1 MPGRDSRLSLT
12 AASALAERLY
22 HVRARAN
29 NLPSE
34 RDQNVLLE
42 SESGERFVLKLANI
56 AERREVL
63 EAECAV
69 MLQLEPSGLTP
80 RLIPTT
86 SGEAIGQHGSQFVR
100 LISALPGTTLGTARL
115 TTDAVRRDLGRAVGR
130 LGLAL
135 TTFDHPGFHRDFYW
149 DLANAEKVVSEYLP
163 LVAEPALA
171 DRIRAFAAYHRAH
184 VVPLLP
190 EFRRG
195 VIHGDLND
203 YNILIDEAHQTV
215 TGIVDFGDMVY
226 SHVVN
231 DVAIACAYVALSAED
246 PLAAAAAV
254 VAGRHE
260 TYPLTEADLEA
271 VFSLMCMRL
280 CMSACIA
287 ARQTAER
294 PGDDYLRI
302 SQKPLERALPLLAAI
317 HPRFAHYTF
326 REACGLPPV
335 PHAPRVMAWLAKNS
349 GSFAPLIGQDLRT
362 IRVAPIDLSAGSA
375 LVSSKPSENAPA
387 ELDRRIQRRLAEHGA
402 TVGAGGYDEARLI
415 YDWPDEPT
423 GGGVEPRTIHIGL
436 DLSLP
441 AGTPLHAPLDG
452 VVHGFEN
459 AAAYHDYGPVIVLRH
474 RTDGPDPVEFYSLY
488 GHLTCDS
495 LEGLRI
501 GQHFARG
508 QEFARV
514 GNAPSNG
521 DWWTHVHV
529 QLVTDLLDVRCNVD
543 GVVRASQRQVWKS
556 LCPDPN
562 LILGIPEEGLPQRA
576 WKSAIAAA
584 REKHVGSNVRV
595 SYGANPLNI
604 VRGYMQYLYDDLAH
618 RYLDAY
624 NNVAHVGHCHPR
636 VVRAVSEQLAVLN
649 TNTRYLQ
656 EQLTE
661 YAEELTALLPGTLSV
676 CYFTASGSEAN
687 ELALRLA
694 RARTRARDVI
704 VLDSAYHGHTT
715 TLIDISPYKHAGP
728 GGEGAPDWVY
738 RAPLPDV
745 YRARGIQGDPGAWFA
760 AKVGD
765 VIADIAAKGRRLS
778 AFIAETCPSVG
789 GQIMPPKGF
798 LADVYA
804 RVRAAGGLCIADEV
818 QTGFGRLGTHFWAF
832 EAHEVVPDIVVLGK
846 PIANG
851 YPMGAVITTRDIA
864 ESFDNGMEFFS
875 TTGGSTAACVAG
887 RMTLQVTLDEDLQR
901 NALLVGERMLSG
913 FRTLMGEFEIV
924 GDVRGTGLFLGVE
937 LVRDRHTLEPAPD
950 EANFVVDRMRQRGV
964 LVGTDGPYHNVIK
977 IRGPMPLTLADSD
990 QVVDTLSRALREL
1003 ASNSIEH

>member
-1 MPGRDSRLSLT
+1 MVSRNSRLSLT
-12 AASALAERLY
+12 DASALAERLY
-22 HVRARAN
+22 AVRARTSE
-29 NLPSE
+29 LPSE

-42 SESGERFVLKLANI
+42 SESGDRFILKLANI
-56 AERREVL
+56 AEPRQVL

-69 MLQLEPSGLTP
+69 MLHLAPGGLTP
-80 RLIPTT
+80 RLIPTV
-86 SGEAIGQHGSQFVR
+86 GGDAIGRHGSQFVR
-100 LISALPGTTLGTARL
+100 LTSALPGTTLGTARL
-115 TTDAVRRDLGRAVGR
+115 HTDTLRRDLGRAVGR
-130 LGLAL
+130 LGRAL
-135 TTFDHPGFHRDFYW
+135 ETFDHPGFHRDFYW
-149 DLANAEKVVSEYLP
+149 DLANGERIVESFLP
-163 LVAEPALA
+163 LVADLELA
-171 DRIRAFAAYHRAH
+171 DQIRDFAVYHKAH
-184 VVPLLP
+184 VVPLLSG
-190 EFRRG
+190 FQRG

-203 YNILIDEAHQTV
+203 YNILIDEAHQSV
-215 TGIVDFGDMVY
+215 TGILDFGDMVY
-226 SHVVN
+226 SHTVN

-260 TYPLTEADLEA
+260 TYPLTESELEA
-271 VFSLMCMRL
+271 LFSLMCMRL

-287 ARQTAER
+287 AKQTAER

-302 SQKPLERALPLLAAI
+302 SQGPVARTLPLLLGV

-326 REACGLPPV
+326 RDACGLPPV
-335 PHAPRVMAWLAKNS
+335 PHAPRVTAWLAENS
-349 GSFAPLIGQDLRT
+349 ARFAPLIGRDLRT
-362 IRVAPIDLSAGSA
+362 TKVAPIDLSAGSA
-375 LVSSKPSENAPA
+375 LVSSEPSQNGPA
-387 ELDRRIQRRLAEHGA
+387 ELDRRIQRRLDEYGA
-402 TVGAGGYDEARLI
+402 TVGAGGYAEARLI
-415 YDWPDEPT
+415 YDWPNEPT
-423 GGGVEPRTIHIGL
+423 GVEPRTIHIGL

-452 VVHGFEN
+452 SVHGFEN

-474 RTDGPDPVEFYSLY
+474 RTDGPEPVEFYSLY
-488 GHLTCDS
+488 GHLSCDS
-495 LEGLRI
+495 LKGLRI
-501 GQHFARG
+501 GQPIANG
-508 QEFARV
+508 QVFARV
-514 GNAPSNG
+514 GSAPTNG
-521 DWWTHVHV
+521 DWWTHLHF
-529 QLVTDLLDVRCNVD
+529 QLVTDLLDVPCNVD
-543 GVVRASQRQVWKS
+543 GVVHASQRQVWKS
-556 LCPDPN
+556 LCPNPN
-562 LILGIPEEGLPQRA
+562 LILGIGEKGLPHRA
-576 WKSAIAAA
+576 SKSAIAAA
-584 REKHVGSNVRV
+584 REKHVGGNVRV
-595 SYGANPLNI
+595 SYGASPLNI
-604 VRGYMQYLYDDLAH
+604 VRGYQQYLYDDVAH

-636 VVRAVSEQLAVLN
+636 VVRAVSEQVAVLN

-661 YAEELTALLPGTLSV
+661 YAEQLTALLPGTLSV

-728 GGEGAPDWVY
+728 RGEGAPDWVH

-760 AKVGD
+760 ARVGD
-765 VIADIAAKGRRLS
+765 LIANIAAKGRRLS

-789 GQIMPPKGF
+789 GQIMPPSRF

-804 RVRAAGGLCIADEV
+804 RVRGAGGLCIADEV

-832 EAHEVVPDIVVLGK
+832 EAQGSTPDIVVLGK

-875 TTGGSTAACVAG
+875 TFGGSTAACVAG
-887 RMTLQVTLDEDLQR
+887 RMTLQVTLDENLQR

-913 FRTLMGEFEIV
+913 LRNLMGEFEIV

-937 LVRDRHTLEPAPD
+937 LVRDRQTLEPAPA
-950 EANFVVDRMRQRGV
+950 EASFVVDRMRQRGV

-977 IRGPMPLTLADSD
+977 IRGPMPLSLADAD
-990 QVVDTLSRALREL
+990 QVVDTLSRVLREL
-1003 ASNSIEH
+1003 PATLNE